1 MEAEGSRREEVREQS
16 RTLQGFLRVRP
27 FSREELQRGE
37 DQGCLELAGP
47 SVLLSLPKAGV
58 TSLQKFTFTQVLGP
72 ACSQLDAFEATVRAP
87 VCACVRGDSAL
98 VFTYGVTSSGKTHT
112 LMGSTREPGLLPRA
126 LGLLFGLLGDRQ
138 YRRWDLRPLRH
149 GEVQRLE
156 PDEVE
161 AERRIRAQLLA
172 TEEDGAPVRG
182 VRRSR
187 SAPCLALLHDGDFT
201 ASPILPILEST
212 SLSQHLGEEMGRQ
225 PDREMGPQPDR
236 EMDGQP
242 DREMGPQPAREMGP
256 QPAREM
262 DGQPEGNQLFSVW
275 VSFVEIYNESMRDL
289 LVQEDAGTASQPNRA
304 TTLRLGEDSNG
315 HPYLKDV
322 RWVGV
327 STAGQALCLLARGRR
342 QQSVAQTRLNQTSS
356 RSHSIFTVR
365 LLRVQ
370 DEGGSSLVSSSELTL
385 CDLAGSER
393 SNKTQATGQRLK
405 EANNING
412 SLLTLGRCL
421 QALRA
426 NQEARAGDGGGGGGG
441 PRAPV
446 PFRESRLTRLFQ
458 AALLGGA
465 RVLMVACANPCAS
478 TLHETAHT
486 LAFAALAQQVVSVA
500 SQEPI
505 SMRVRGSVRG
515 GSAGGGGGAAER
527 GGLPSN
533 SGDDNEEEDE
543 EVDLSSDDEID
554 VEALVGLVSRL
565 RGRVVA
571 ERAARDRAERQA
583 REEVARDAMTH
594 LRQVEALWS
603 QRLEAERQASEERW
617 EERLRLY
624 TDAMRRFACRSAATA
639 LALPDPGYCDGREE
653 QYSGVEPESLEEARK
668 VIGQLRRENARL
680 AGLLQ
685 GGTGHPL
692 GPVAVPPSS
701 SLPPPR
707 WAGGGAAPLLGPLLG
722 PIHELL
728 CPSQEGEERQE
739 GGPRTAESGGPPW
752 AVAHGGPGGGDA
764 PPEAVASQTSE
775 PDSC

>member
-1 MEAEGSRREEVREQS
+1 
-16 RTLQGFLRVRP
+16 P
-27 FSREELQRGE
+27 H
-37 DQGCLELAGP
+37 P
-47 SVLLSLPKAGV
+47 
-58 TSLQKFTFTQVLGP
+58 QVLGP
-72 ACSQLDAFEATVRAP
+72 ACSQLDAFESTVRAP
-87 VCACVRGDSAL
+87 VCACVRGESAL

-112 LMGSTREPGLLPRA
+112 LMGTAREPGLLPRA

-156 PDEVE
+156 PGEVE

-172 TEEDGAPVRG
+172 AEEDGAPARG
-182 VRRSR
+182 MRRSR

-212 SLSQHLGEEMGRQ
+212 SLSQHLGEEMG
-225 PDREMGPQPDR
+225 PQPDR
-236 EMDGQP
+236 ETEPQP
-242 DREMGPQPAREMGP
+242 D
-256 QPAREM
+256 REM

-289 LVQEDAGTASQPNRA
+289 LVQEEAGPASQPYRG

-342 QQSVAQTRLNQTSS
+342 QQSVAQTRLNQASS

-365 LLRVQ
+365 LLRIQ

-426 NQEARAGDGGGGGGG
+426 NQEARGGGGGGG
-441 PRAPV
+441 GGAPKASV

-458 AALLGGA
+458 SALLGGA
-465 RVLMVACANPCAS
+465 RVLMVACVNPCAS

-500 SQEPI
+500 SQEAI
-505 SMRVRGSVRG
+505 SVRVRGSVRG
-515 GSAGGGGGAAER
+515 DSAGAAAAAAGG

-533 SGDDNEEEDE
+533 SGDDNEEEEDE

-571 ERAARDRAERQA
+571 ESAARDRAERQA

-603 QRLEAERQASEERW
+603 QRLEAERQACEERW

-639 LALPDPGYCDGREE
+639 LAPPDAGYSDGREE

-668 VIGQLRRENARL
+668 VIVQLRRENARL

-692 GPVAVPPSS
+692 GPVAVPPPPSSSSSSS
-701 SLPPPR
+701 SLPLPR
-707 WAGGGAAPLLGPLLG
+707 WVGGGAGPLLG

-728 CPSQEGEERQE
+728 CPSQEEGEERQE
-739 GGPRTAESGGPPW
+739 EGGVPTGR
-752 AVAHGGPGGGDA
+752 AHGGPRDGDA
-764 PPEAVASQTSE
+764 PSEAVASQTRRLTNKRAAGLLLTGRRRMWSPVPPSPF
-775 PDSC
+775 PDVREGSGL